1 MNNLLIVGAGP
12 MGRVAFAYAKDVGIP
27 VKGFLDSRPGALVG
41 FNGYPPIIS
50 ALDEYQIEE
59 GDVFVVALG
68 EPEEKRRY
76 VDQVAEKGG
85 KFCTIIHPC
94 AYVGMNVEIGEGT
107 IIAPNAS
114 LTNDVKIGRHVLVGL
129 NAVVSHDSHV
139 GDFVSISPGCR
150 ITGGCKIGA
159 GSFLGVQSAVI
170 PHCELGLASP
180 VYVAAGAIVT
190 KSFPFGRLMGVPAI
204 CK

>member
-1 MNNLLIVGAGP
+1 MKNLLIVGAGP
-12 MGRVAFAYAKDVGIP
+12 MGRVAFAYAKDVGIS
-27 VKGFLDSRPGALVG
+27 VKGFLDSRPGVLEG

-50 ALDEYQIEE
+50 ALDEYQMEE

-68 EPEEKRRY
+68 EPGEKRRY
-76 VDQVAEKGG
+76 VDQIAEKGG
-85 KFCTIIHPC
+85 KFCTIIHPS

-107 IIAPNAS
+107 IVAPNAS

-129 NAVVSHDSHV
+129 NAVVSHDSLV

-170 PHCELGLASP
+170 PHCELGLDSP

-190 KSFPFGRLMGVPAI
+190 KSFPSGRLMGVPAI
-204 CK
+204 RK